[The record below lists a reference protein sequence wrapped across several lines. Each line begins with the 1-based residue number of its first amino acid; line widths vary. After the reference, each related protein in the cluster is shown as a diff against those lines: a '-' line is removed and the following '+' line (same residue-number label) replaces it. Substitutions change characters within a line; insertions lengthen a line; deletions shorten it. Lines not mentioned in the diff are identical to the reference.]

1 MTLKQ
6 LTVRGLEEDVVRELQ
21 RIAEEEG
28 LSLNQSV
35 QKLLRRGLGQL
46 ETSDDEGVIG
56 DSLDHLFGTWSSE
69 EADEFDKA
77 VADFEVIDESI
88 WR

>member
-6 LTVRGLEEDVVRELQ
+6 LTVRGLDEDVVRELQ
-21 RIAEEEG
+21 RIAEEED

-35 QKLLRRGLGQL
+35 RKLLRRGLGQ
-46 ETSDDEGVIG
+46 SGSSNDEGVIG
-56 DSLDHLFGTWSSE
+56 DSLDHLFGTWSRE
-69 EADEFDKA
+69 EADEFDRA